1 MTAPATPAPPPA
13 PHLQRPRWGHR
24 TSLWQFHQPAFWLF
38 AILLLLGLYNVI
50 REQALFLQVSP
61 SGLAL
66 SWVLLA
72 LYGIPV
78 ILLILFLDLYEREPI
93 SLMVGAFLW
102 GAVVATSASGVANN
116 GWGLVIE
123 GLADPT
129 FAAQWTPALTAP
141 WVEET
146 VKGLGVVMIYLIAR
160 GEMDDI
166 MDGLVYGALVGLGFA
181 IYEDVFYF
189 IGVFGGSVGG
199 VLIGF
204 FVRVIASG
212 LYGHI
217 LWTGLTGIGIA
228 YFTSRRGE
236 ASLGRR
242 LAIAIGLFVIGILGH
257 VLWNSPLLDLFPAEL
272 TDVGDYIQIVIAAL
286 VKGIPMLVFVVLM
299 ISLARRREHRWLR
312 HALAS
317 EVGQGGIDEHDLH
330 VLESPSRRR
339 RARRDVAARG
349 GPVAASAM
357 RRLHREQI
365 NLAMIVTRVHDDSH
379 PDLLRQREYCRSLRD
394 WLARYRPSPQR
405 GAQPATT

>member
-1 MTAPATPAPPPA
+1 V

-50 REQALFLQVSP
+50 VEHALFLQVSA

-102 GAVVATSASGVANN
+102 GAAVATSASGVANN

-129 FAAQWTPALTAP
+129 FAARWTPALTAP

-146 VKGLGVVMIYLIAR
+146 MKGLGVVVIYLIAR

-217 LWTGLTGIGIA
+217 LWTGLTGIGVA

-236 ASLGRR
+236 ARLGRR
-242 LAIAIGLFVIGILGH
+242 LTIAIGLFVIGILGH
-257 VLWNSPLLDLFPAEL
+257 FLWNSPLLDLFPAEL
-272 TDVGDYIQIVIAAL
+272 SDVGDYIQIVIAAL

-299 ISLARRREHRWLR
+299 IGLARRREHRWLR

-317 EVGQGGIDEHDLH
+317 EVGRGGIDEHDLH

-349 GPVAASAM
+349 GPVAASTM

-379 PDLLRQREYCRSLRD
+379 PDLLRQREYCRSLRE
-394 WLARYRPSPQR
+394 WLARYRSSPPR

>member
-1 MTAPATPAPPPA
+1 VTAPATPAPPPA
-13 PHLQRPRWGHR
+13 PHLRRPRWGHR

-50 REQALFLQVSP
+50 REHALFLQVSP

-123 GLADPT
+123 GLGDPT
-129 FAAQWTPALTAP
+129 FAARWTPALTAP

-146 VKGLGVVMIYLIAR
+146 MKGLGVVMIYLIAR

-166 MDGLVYGALVGLGFA
+166 MDGIVYGALVGLGFA

-257 VLWNSPLLDLFPAEL
+257 FLWNSPLLDLFPSEL
-272 TDVGDYIQIVIAAL
+272 SDVGDYIQIVMAAL

-299 ISLARRREHRWLR
+299 IGLARRREHRWLR

-317 EVGQGGIDEHDLH
+317 EVGRGGIDEDDLH

-349 GPVAASAM
+349 GPVAASTM

-379 PDLLRQREYCRSLRD
+379 PDLLRQREYCLSLRE
-394 WLARYRPSPQR
+394 WLSRYRPSPPR

>member
-1 MTAPATPAPPPA
+1 VTAAAAPAPPA
-13 PHLQRPRWGHR
+13 PHLRRPRWGYR
-24 TSLWQFHQPAFWLF
+24 TSLWQIHQPAFWLF
-38 AILLLLGLYNVI
+38 VILLGLGLYNVI
-50 REQALFLQVSP
+50 LEHVLFLEISP

-66 SWVLLA
+66 SWLLLA
-72 LYGIPV
+72 MYGVPV
-78 ILLILFLDLYEREPI
+78 VLLILFLDLYEREPI

-102 GAVVATSASGVANN
+102 GAVVATSASGLANN

-123 GLADPT
+123 GLTDPT
-129 FAAQWTPALTAP
+129 FAARWTPALTAP

-146 VKGLGVVMIYLIAR
+146 MKGLGVLMIYLIAR

-189 IGVFGGSVGG
+189 IGVFGGSIGG

-236 ASLGRR
+236 AAFGRR
-242 LAIAIGLFVIGILGH
+242 LTVAIGLFAVGVFGH
-257 VLWNSPLLDLFPAEL
+257 FLWNSPLLDLYPSQLSEP
-272 TDVGDYIQIVIAAL
+272 GDYIQIVLAAL

-299 ISLARRREHRWLR
+299 IALARRREHRWLR

-317 EVGQGGIDEHDLH
+317 EVGRGGLDERELH
-330 VLESPSRRR
+330 VLESPARRR
-339 RARRDVAARG
+339 RARREVAARG
-349 GPVAASAM
+349 GAVASSTM
-357 RRLHREQI
+357 RKLHREQV
-365 NLAMIVTRVHDDSH
+365 NLAMIVTRVHQDDH
-379 PDLLRQREYCRSLRD
+379 PDLLRQREYCRQLRE
-394 WLARYRPSPQR
+394 WLAQFRPP
-405 GAQPATT
+405 GAQPAVAT